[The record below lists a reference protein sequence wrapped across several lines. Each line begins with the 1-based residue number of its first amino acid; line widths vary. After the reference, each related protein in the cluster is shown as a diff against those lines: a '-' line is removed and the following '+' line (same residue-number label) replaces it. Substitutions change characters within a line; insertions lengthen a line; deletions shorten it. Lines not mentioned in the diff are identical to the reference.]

1 MRMQVVNQI
10 DETQEKTVAP
20 QNVVVRVPWFR
31 SAVQT
36 GFVLFSILLGIQFA
50 MFLQSLTVPLD
61 APAATRPPA
70 VEGFLP
76 ISSLMSLVY
85 LVKTGIAN
93 TVRPAGLVIFSLTL
107 ILSLA
112 LRRGFC
118 SWVCP
123 IGTISEW
130 AHKTGTKLFG
140 RNLLIPIWL
149 DIPLRAVKYLL
160 LAFFVYH
167 IVRMSGAAL
176 GQFIYGDYNRIADA
190 KMYVFFRNMSL
201 VTAVVI
207 LGLLVLSIVFKNFAC
222 RYLCPY
228 GALLAVFSGFSA
240 TAVRRDTKEC
250 INCGACARACPNRIA
265 VDKKTFV
272 GSSECTACYSCVH
285 ACKQPGALRM
295 GVPGGR
301 ISFAMYG
308 IIIIVSFILAS
319 QIAKACHYWR
329 SDTTPTQ
336 YKQLYQTM
344 EQIGH
349 P

>member
-1 MRMQVVNQI
+1 MIEIKEQKSVSETASPQKNAIVV
-10 DETQEKTVAP
+10 T
-20 QNVVVRVPWFR
+20 WFR

-50 MFLQSLTVPLD
+50 IFVYSLSSPLD
-61 APAATRPPA
+61 NPAATRPSA

-85 LVKTGIAN
+85 LAKTGIAN
-93 TVRPAGLVIFSLTL
+93 TVRPAGLVIFSLT
-107 ILSLA
+107 IVLSLA

-123 IGTISEW
+123 IGTLSEW
-130 AHKTGTKLFG
+130 THKAGKKLFG
-140 RNLLIPIWL
+140 RNLLMPLWL
-149 DIPLRAVKYLL
+149 DNTLRTIKYLL
-160 LAFFVYH
+160 LGFFLYH
-167 IVRMSGAAL
+167 IVGMSAAML
-176 GQFIYGDYNRIADA
+176 ANFIQGDYNRIADV
-190 KMYVFFRNMSL
+190 KMYLFFRNIGL
-201 VTAVVI
+201 TVGVVI
-207 LGLLVLSIVFKNFAC
+207 VVLVILSTVFKNFLC

-228 GALLAVFSGFSA
+228 GALLAVFSGCSP
-240 TAVRRDTKEC
+240 TAVRRDTQKC

-272 GSSECTACYSCVH
+272 GSSECTACYNCIHV
-285 ACKQPGALRM
+285 CKKTGALQM
-295 GVPGGR
+295 GVSGSR
-301 ISFAMYG
+301 HISFAAYG

-319 QIAKACHYWR
+319 QIARACHYWQ
-329 SDTTPTQ
+329 SDTPPAH
-336 YKQLYQTM
+336 YKQLYQNM

>member
-1 MRMQVVNQI
+1 MQVVNQCV
-10 DETQEKTVAP
+10 DETQTKATLQQKPATETT
-20 QNVVVRVPWFR
+20 WLR

-50 MFLQSLTVPLD
+50 LFLRSFAAPLD
-61 APAATRPPA
+61 VPTATRPPA

-85 LVKTGIAN
+85 LIKTGIAN
-93 TVRPAGLVIFSLTL
+93 TVRPAGLVIFTLT
-107 ILSLA
+107 IVLSLA

-123 IGTISEW
+123 IGTLSEW
-130 AHKTGTKLFG
+130 AHKAGKKLFG
-140 RNLLIPIWL
+140 RNLLMPMWL
-149 DIPLRAVKYLL
+149 DIPLRAVKFLL

-167 IVRMSGAAL
+167 IVRMSGTAL

-190 KMYVFFRNMSL
+190 KMYVFFGNIGL
-201 VTAVVI
+201 VAAVVI
-207 LGLLVLSIVFKNFAC
+207 ISLLMLSIFFENCVC

-240 TAVRRDTKEC
+240 TAVRRDTQKC
-250 INCGACARACPNRIA
+250 INCGACALACPNRIA
-265 VDKKTFV
+265 VNKKTFV
-272 GSSECTACYSCVH
+272 GSADCTACYSCVH
-285 ACKQPGALRM
+285 ACKKPGVLRM
-295 GVPGGR
+295 GVPGGKR
-301 ISFAMYG
+301 ISFAVYG
-308 IIIIVSFILAS
+308 VIMIVSFVLAS
-319 QIAKACHYWR
+319 QIAKACHYWQ
-329 SDTTPTQ
+329 SDTSPEQ
-336 YKQLYQTM
+336 YKQLYQNM